1 MTSIRCLVLAMT
13 LALPAANAAGADT
26 ASGHYRMGDERF
38 EVKAGV
44 AIRLWQDA
52 ERATFGVVLGEGP
65 FDPKA
70 AVGAL
75 DPLDAIAESA
85 PRDSGVV
92 LLWIRPGFDKSL
104 EFGSVLARPGSFNT
118 NGDGNERVTI
128 EGERIRGEWV
138 KPSTEF
144 MGKTWEM
151 TVRFDLPLTVVA
163 DPGQPLPADGG
174 APGKAYRAFLD
185 ALAKKDRDQVMAMQA
200 MPADMVEILGADAIL
215 GIFAMNHPSSEGE
228 VLGGWI
234 DGDRAQLR
242 VRGKHDFGQTVRGRV
257 EMKND
262 GGIWKVGDSAIR

>member
-1 MTSIRCLVLAMT
+1 MTSIRCLALAVA
-13 LALPAANAAGADT
+13 LALPAANAGAADT
-26 ASGHYRMGDERF
+26 AAGHYRMGDQRF
-38 EVKAGV
+38 DMKAGV

-52 ERATFGVVLGEGP
+52 ERETFGVVLGEGP

-75 DPLDAIAESA
+75 DPLDAIAASA
-85 PRDSGVV
+85 PDDSGMV
-92 LLWIRPGFDKSL
+92 LLWIRPGFDGPL

-118 NGDGNERVTI
+118 NGDGNEKVKV
-128 EGERIRGEWV
+128 EGGRIRGEWI

-144 MGKTWEM
+144 TDKTWEM
-151 TVRFDLPLTVVA
+151 TVRFDLPLTAIA
-163 DPGQPLPADGG
+163 DPGTPLPADGG

-185 ALAKKDRDQVMAMQA
+185 ALAKKDRDKVMAMQG
-200 MPADMVEILGADAIL
+200 MPADMVEILGADSVLEIL
-215 GIFAMNHPSSEGE
+215 AMNHPSSEGE

-262 GGIWKVGDSAIR
+262 GGTWKVGDGAVR